1 MADFTREEVLQVV
14 RDSEKC
20 VGADLSGLDL
30 SSANLSEANLSGA
43 SLHWAD
49 LRGANLRWAD
59 LTGADLRWA
68 DLTGADLSDAK
79 NNADTTWPEGFDP
92 EAAGAVLVED

>member
-59 LTGADLRWA
+59 LTGA
-68 DLTGADLSDAK
+68 GLSDAK

-92 EAAGAVLVED
+92 VAARAVLVE

>member
-59 LTGADLRWA
+59 LTGADL
-68 DLTGADLSDAK
+68 TGADLSDAK

>member
-59 LTGADLRWA
+59 LTGADL
-68 DLTGADLSDAK
+68 SDAK

>member
-30 SSANLSEANLSGA
+30 SSANLSGA

-92 EAAGAVLVED
+92 VAAGAVLVED

>member
-30 SSANLSEANLSGA
+30 SSANLSGA

-49 LRGANLRWAD
+49 LRGAN
-59 LTGADLRWA
+59 LRWA

>member
-30 SSANLSEANLSGA
+30 SSANLSEANLSGVIF
-43 SLHWAD
+43 
-49 LRGANLRWAD
+49 
-59 LTGADLRWA
+59 
-68 DLTGADLSDAK
+68 K
-79 NNADTTWPEGFDP
+79 NTIMPDGTIRTDHGP
-92 EAAGAVLVED
+92 